1 MKRIV
6 LLSLLA
12 IIMFSA
18 FRSNEEP
25 NLLLGRWEFRSVEQ
39 GSAFSFLLIFRNNGK
54 YDGFM
59 NKKTFVSGTYHMQ
72 HDTLYISDPIYD
84 SAYQGTYKIEY
95 HGKADSLTFHVIR
108 DSCRARREGSD
119 GFTYKKV
126 KTATKQSKNR

>member
-1 MKRIV
+1 MRKLI

-12 IIMFSA
+12 ITLLAA
-18 FRSNEEP
+18 FTIKDKPSP
-25 NLLLGRWEFRSVEQ
+25 IQGRWEFRSIER
-39 GSAFSFLLIFRNNGK
+39 GSPFSFLLIFRTNRK

-72 HDTLYISDPIYD
+72 HDTLYIADPICN

-108 DSCRARREGSD
+108 DTCRARREGSD

-126 KTATKQSKNR
+126 ITTSK

>member
-1 MKRIV
+1 MKSIV

-12 IIMFSA
+12 MMLFTA
-18 FRSNEEP
+18 FRSNDEP
-25 NLLLGRWEFRSVEQ
+25 SPLLGRWEFRSVEQ
-39 GSAFSFLLIFRNNGK
+39 GSPFSFLLIFRSNGK

-72 HDTLYISDPIYD
+72 HDTLYISDPICN

-95 HGKADSLTFHVIR
+95 HGKADSLTFHLIR

-126 KTATKQSKNR
+126 KTATKQPQKR